1 MDAMSAPA
9 MPRTGAGSEAS
20 KDALLVDCVKALA
33 DVRKA
38 LDEQKRLHRETLQ
51 VLGNGGGVAARAASA
66 PRSVAPRS
74 VPPSS
79 RQTNGSRPGTLSPDR
94 YRNPMGERHARRV
107 KSMVLV
113 SKTTGERRTVP
124 VPTSAR
130 SDIGTRLYDD
140 LYHRTHGSATAR
152 NGANGTDGTNGTNG
166 SSGANGTNGTNVSTH
181 GKSKSAA

>member
-1 MDAMSAPA
+1 
-9 MPRTGAGSEAS
+9 
-20 KDALLVDCVKALA
+20 
-33 DVRKA
+33 
-38 LDEQKRLHRETLQ
+38 
-51 VLGNGGGVAARAASA
+51 
-66 PRSVAPRS
+66 
-74 VPPSS
+74 
-79 RQTNGSRPGTLSPDR
+79 
-94 YRNPMGERHARRV
+94 MGERHARRV